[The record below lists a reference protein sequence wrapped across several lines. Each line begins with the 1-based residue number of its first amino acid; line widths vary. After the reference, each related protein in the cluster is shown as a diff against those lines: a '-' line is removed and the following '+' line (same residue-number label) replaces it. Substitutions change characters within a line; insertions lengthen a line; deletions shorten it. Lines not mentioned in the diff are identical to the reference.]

1 MSGFALAKII
11 NESIIFISLSVKMK
25 ILTKTSTRGSFEMC
39 LPLRVKIE
47 NSYFVKTERNF
58 RKVLTYLG
66 PHLAALRF
74 PGVVGRFPF
83 REKV

>member
-1 MSGFALAKII
+1 
-11 NESIIFISLSVKMK
+11 
-25 ILTKTSTRGSFEMC
+25 MC
-39 LPLRVKIE
+39 LPQRVKIK
-47 NSYFVKTERNF
+47 NSYFVKIKKN
-58 RKVLTYLG
+58 LTKFLAYLG